1 MPPIQLLALIL
12 FGLATIAVILT
23 LFRQK
28 MTEGFTQSERFV
40 LKTDGESYDDFY
52 AKVYDRIHLPEDRI
66 KTELSQI
73 LKITGADDNSVF
85 LDVGTGTGET
95 LRHLSESGANCVG
108 IEKSQAMVAQ
118 TATKTDAPVK
128 HADVL
133 EPMAFERASFTHI
146 LCLYQTIYE
155 LANKPAFFTNCRYW
169 LRGGGY
175 LVIHLVN
182 KDRFNTVVPVGTP
195 PLIDNPQKYASTRIV
210 RTEVDF
216 GNFEYVA
223 KYDICNGKCS
233 TFVET
238 FTDAA
243 TRNVRQNERKLFMES
258 EQDILAMAGKCGFS
272 QVGKVAVETDEHQA
286 YYILS

>member
-1 MPPIQLLALIL
+1 M
-12 FGLATIAVILT
+12 T

-52 AKVYDRIHLPEDRI
+52 AKVYDRIHLPEDRTT
-66 KTELSQI
+66 TELSQI

-95 LRHLSESGANCVG
+95 LRHLSESGAKCAG
-108 IEKSQAMVAQ
+108 IEKSPAMVAQ

-155 LANKPAFFTNCRYW
+155 IANKPAFFTNCRYW
-169 LRGGGY
+169 LKCGGY

-223 KYDICNGKCS
+223 KYDICDGKCS

>member
-1 MPPIQLLALIL
+1 
-12 FGLATIAVILT
+12 
-23 LFRQK
+23 

-52 AKVYDRIHLPEDRI
+52 AKVYDRIHLPEDRTT
-66 KTELSQI
+66 TELSQI

-108 IEKSQAMVAQ
+108 IEKSPAMVAQ

-155 LANKPAFFTNCRYW
+155 IANKPAFFTNCRYW

-195 PLIDNPQKYASTRIV
+195 PLIDNPQKYASKRIV

-223 KYDICNGKCS
+223 KYDICDGKCS

-272 QVGKVAVETDEHQA
+272 QVGKVAVESDEHQA

>member
-1 MPPIQLLALIL
+1 MPSIPLFALILVVLAILALIM
-12 FGLATIAVILT
+12 A

-52 AKVYDRIHLPEDRI
+52 ANIYDRIHLPEDRT
-66 KTELSQI
+66 KAELSQI

-108 IEKSQAMVAQ
+108 IEKSPAMVAQ

-133 EPMAFERASFTHI
+133 EPMAFERATFTHI

-155 LANKPAFFTNCRYW
+155 IANKPAFFTNCRYW

-182 KDRFNTVVPVGTP
+182 KDRFNMVVPVGTP
-195 PLIDNPQKYASTRIV
+195 PLIDNPQKYASKRIV

-223 KYDICNGKCS
+223 KYDICDGKCS

-272 QVGKVAVETDEHQA
+272 QIGKIDVESDEHQA